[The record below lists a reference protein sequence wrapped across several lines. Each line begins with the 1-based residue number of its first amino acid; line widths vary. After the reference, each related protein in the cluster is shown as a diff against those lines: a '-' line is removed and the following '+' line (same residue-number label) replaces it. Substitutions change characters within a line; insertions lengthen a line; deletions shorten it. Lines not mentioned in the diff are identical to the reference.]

1 MQYVKI
7 AQGANA
13 KYQNI
18 INQSIIFNYLRLHGP
33 LYKSQ
38 VAEAL
43 SISIPAI
50 TRALNSLEKG
60 GFVEEIVEQKSKNGR
75 TVSFYA
81 ASIKNGFV
89 VGIDLLK
96 NKLGI
101 QMMGTNREVAI
112 FDLLRNETAEP
123 DKIARAARRTI
134 AALVENGKLN
144 SADDLKAICVGS
156 PGIVD
161 VGTGEIRTAI
171 FHRELV
177 GTLIMKSLETEFNK
191 PVFVDNVVKL
201 SVFAEYNKIQ
211 IPGLKN
217 MFSIDIGFEVGIGLI
232 IDGHVY
238 RGQRF
243 SAGEIG
249 FMKDGYDETG
259 ETFPI
264 YAESLSFIWLCKQ
277 LSGNAEEKAACENF
291 SAREMNLEKLKNLFK
306 RASENEPVSAAI
318 VSTYLKKLAVLLSN
332 LYVLVDVDAIVIS
345 GDICLMPGLDG
356 FINGE
361 LQAYLSKTCRLV
373 PPPLIRSEYG
383 TNSTLIGA
391 CDSAFNLYMVKEFPY
406 LMS

>member
-1 MQYVKI
+1 VQYVKI
-7 AQGANA
+7 AQGANS

-18 INQSIIFNYLRLHGP
+18 INQSLIFNYLRFHGP

-50 TRALNSLEKG
+50 TRALRSLEKG
-60 GFVEEIVEQKSKNGR
+60 GFVEEIVEQKSRNGR
-75 TVSFYA
+75 TVNFYA
-81 ASIKNGFV
+81 ASIRNGFV

-96 NKLGI
+96 NKLGV
-101 QMMGTNREVAI
+101 QMMGANREVTI
-112 FDLLRNETAEP
+112 FDLLRDESAEP
-123 DKIARAARRTI
+123 NTI
-134 AALVENGKLN
+134 AKAVGNTISALVEKGKLK

-161 VGTGEIRTAI
+161 VETGEIRTAI

-177 GTLIMKSLETEFNK
+177 GTMIRKALEAEFQK

-211 IPGLKN
+211 HSGLKN

-249 FMKDGYDETG
+249 FMRDGYDETG
-259 ETFPI
+259 ENFPI
-264 YAESLSFIWLCKQ
+264 YAESLSFIWLCRQ
-277 LSGNAEEKAACENF
+277 VSGNVEERAACENF
-291 SAREMNLEKLKNLFK
+291 SARETNLEKLKRLFG
-306 RASENEPVSAAI
+306 RASEGDRVSAAI
-318 VSTYLKKLAVLLSN
+318 VSAYLKKLAVLLSN
-332 LYVLVDVDAIVIS
+332 IYVLVDVDAIVIS

-361 LQAYLSKTCRLV
+361 LRTYISNTCRLV

>member
-1 MQYVKI
+1 VHYVKI

-33 LYKSQ
+33 FYKSQ

-89 VGIDLLK
+89 IGIDLLK

-101 QMMGTNREVAI
+101 QMMDMNREVVI
-112 FDLLRNETAEP
+112 SDLLRDEAAQSDN
-123 DKIARAARRTI
+123 IAKAVRRTI
-134 AALVENGKLN
+134 SAMVENGRLKSLN
-144 SADDLKAICVGS
+144 DLKAICVGS

-161 VGTGEIRTAI
+161 VEAGEIRTAI
-171 FHRELV
+171 FHRDLV
-177 GTLIMKSLETEFNK
+177 GTMIRESLETEFEK

-201 SVFAEYNKIQ
+201 SAFAEYNKTKM
-211 IPGLKN
+211 PGLKN

-232 IDGHVY
+232 IEGHVY

-249 FMKDGYDETG
+249 FMKDGYDEAG

-277 LSGNAEEKAACENF
+277 LSGNAEEMAACDNF
-291 SAREMNLEKLKNLFK
+291 SAREMNLEKVKRLF
-306 RASENEPVSAAI
+306 RAAAEGDPVSAAI
-318 VSTYLKKLAVLLSN
+318 VTAYLKKLAVLLSN

-345 GDICLMPGLDG
+345 GDICLMPNLDG

-361 LQAYLSKTCRLV
+361 LQTYLSKTCRLA

-391 CDSAFNLYMVKEFPY
+391 CDSAFSLYMVKEFPY

>member
-1 MQYVKI
+1 MHYVKI
-7 AQGANA
+7 AQGANS

-18 INQSIIFNYLRLHGP
+18 INQSIIFNYLRVHGP

-81 ASIKNGFV
+81 ASIRNGFV

-96 NKLGI
+96 NKIGV
-101 QMMGTNREVAI
+101 QMMGTNREVTI
-112 FDLLRNETAEP
+112 FDLLRDEPAEP
-123 DKIARAARRTI
+123 EHIAKATGRTI
-134 AALVENGKLN
+134 SALVDNGKLK
-144 SADDLKAICVGS
+144 SVDDLKAICVGS

-161 VGTGEIRTAI
+161 VETGEIRSAI

-177 GTLIMKSLETEFNK
+177 GTRIKESLETEFQK

-201 SVFAEYNKIQ
+201 SAFAEYNKIQ
-211 IPGLKN
+211 ISGLKN

-249 FMKDGYDETG
+249 FMKDGYDEAG
-259 ETFPI
+259 ENFPI

-277 LSGNAEEKAACENF
+277 LSRNVEEKAACENF
-291 SAREMNLEKLKNLFK
+291 SAREMNLARLKRLFEG
-306 RASENEPVSAAI
+306 ASESEPVSSAI
-318 VSTYLKKLAVLLSN
+318 VSAYLKKLAVLLSN

-345 GDICLMPGLDG
+345 GDICLMPGLDR
-356 FINGE
+356 FINGD
-361 LQAYLSKTCRLV
+361 LQTYLSKTCALA

-383 TNSTLIGA
+383 TNSTLMGA